1 VNEAKQTDPMQN
13 NAELNEKKWLRQAR
27 NGDDDS
33 FARIVTH
40 YQGPV
45 YNLCYRMLGDAAA
58 AEDAAQETFL
68 RAYRNLGRYDP
79 GRKFIN
85 WLLTIASNYCVDRLR
100 KRRLKF
106 VSLESILPGESLM
119 DKQASPEEQF
129 ANAEMQENIQ
139 GLLNQLS
146 PNDRAAVVL
155 KYWYD
160 MSYDEIAATLSLSIS
175 AVKSRL
181 HRARRELA
189 NLWGVRPTV
198 GYRRHD
204 EASAL

>member
-1 VNEAKQTDPMQN
+1 
-13 NAELNEKKWLRQAR
+13 
-27 NGDDDS
+27 
-33 FARIVTH
+33 
-40 YQGPV
+40 
-45 YNLCYRMLGDAAA
+45 MLGDAAA